1 MATRVIT
8 LSDKTLTSSYN
19 AYNDAFG
26 NTSLDTP
33 SIAYYG
39 NTTIDLTANGIP
51 AGSTING
58 VVLYALYTSSLH
70 GYSIRDCSI
79 NGTTAHTGTW
89 ASGNTTLNHALI
101 TGSSFVFNMRF
112 KSSTLNTNYPPPSG
126 DPYDFTTKL
135 NSSSVTYSSISL
147 TITYTEPY
155 SNCTA
160 PSTVS
165 TPTDVAP
172 GTDYTLSWSGAGAGT
187 NNAITGYQVYRSTA
201 AASGYIAVGSKVVTT
216 ATSGSLTVTSHATN
230 GSSYYYKVATIGTV
244 AGYDS
249 GQSSAYATLKTTVTD
264 PTAPTT
270 VSTPTN
276 VAPSSTQDLTWSG
289 AAAGTNNA
297 ISTYE
302 IHRSTDGGSTYSL
315 LTTDSASPLAVTA
328 PATNSGTYTYK
339 IKTVGAR
346 SSSGLSSAYATL
358 TTTVG
363 APSVPTSVSVANGT
377 DVAPG
382 KTRTLSWSGAANGTN
397 NTIKGYHVYRSVN
410 GGAYAYLAE
419 VLTTATSGSLSVTA
433 ASSAAT
439 YTYKVLV
446 LGNTLSVNSTLSSAY
461 GTLTTVTIPS
471 TGVLTTA
478 NIVATGSEK
487 IGVTLTAQAETSYT
501 HKVTW
506 YIPSTAYT
514 SGEVSL
520 LAGDLY
526 DEFTIPQAWI
536 SATTKTTT
544 TVTATCKVETFNGA
558 SSIGSNSYTFVVSVP
573 PKSTF
578 TLSKGSV
585 SASGSDANVATIS
598 PAYSGYSHKITWST
612 AGYGSGVVNLA
623 SGTNTHSYSVPLTWN
638 NSAPSAESFT
648 VTCAVETIKDTADG
662 SLSLGTNTRT
672 FTANVPASILPT
684 VSAFTATQVSAYW
697 SLYVKT
703 KSKCQLA
710 PTAAGA
716 YSSTVTGYRI
726 VGATQDSGTL
736 TYSAGTTWTT
746 GFLMV
751 HGIVTFTVTVT
762 DSRGRTA
769 TRTVDITVTD
779 YSPPSISSVTFTRA
793 TSGGV
798 VSNTGTY
805 INAKA
810 TFTFSAI
817 GSNSISAKAY
827 YRQSGTTTWLPAG
840 GTTITSNTTL
850 TYGAGAI
857 NQAYIYETRITLADY
872 FTTVEHLGAIPKAV
886 KVFDLREDRAAFG
899 AFATNTKEL
908 YVPADWKLMVGT
920 ASAFTTADTIPIAN
934 GGTGATTAAAARTAL
949 GVPATAHTHVKA
961 NITDFP
967 TSMPASDVYAWAKAS
982 TKPTYTNTEVGAA
995 AEGHT
1000 HSYLPLAGGTLTGKV
1015 TVPTATRSAGLYG
1028 VYDSTLIG
1036 HIWSMGSSYAIPNT
1050 GADFGTLYG
1059 MAYKH
1064 TNNTTGGTMAGGH
1077 QIVFC
1082 SNGTPGAAIGLAG
1095 NIWTSGTVTAGAFSG
1110 PLTGSVTGN
1119 ITGNCSGSSGSCTGN
1134 AATATT
1140 ASNSNALGGLPLGNA
1155 TQGSHPGANVV
1166 VRTDANGY
1174 INCGWINTVSGTAS
1188 GTPTRIYCSQDAY
1201 LRYYAPSNAT
1211 LRRSMGA
1218 YITSGTAAPSGGN
1231 SGDIY
1236 IQYV

>member
-1 MATRVIT
+1 MATKVIS
-8 LSDKTLTSSYN
+8 LSDKSLTSSYN

-51 AGSTING
+51 AGSMING

-79 NGTTAHTGTW
+79 NGTTAHAGTW

-155 SNCTA
+155 SSCA
-160 PSTVS
+160 PPSTVS

-201 AASGYIAVGSKVVTT
+201 AASGYTALGSKVVTT
-216 ATSGSLTVTSHATN
+216 TTSGSLTVTSHATN

-244 AGYDS
+244 TGYDS

-264 PTAPTT
+264 PTAPST
-270 VSTPTN
+270 VSAPTN
-276 VAPSSTQDLTWSG
+276 VAPSSTHNLTWSG
-289 AAAGTNNA
+289 ASAGTNNA

-302 IHRSTDGGSTYSL
+302 IHRSTDGGATYSL

-328 PATNSGTYTYK
+328 PATNGGTYTYK

-363 APSVPTSVSVANGT
+363 APSVPTAVSVTNGT

-506 YIPSTAYT
+506 HIPSTAYT

-520 LAGDLY
+520 IAGDLY
-526 DEFTIPQAWI
+526 DEYTIPQAWI

-558 SSIGSNSYTFVVSVP
+558 TSIGSNSYTFVVSVP

-578 TLSKGSV
+578 ILSKGSV
-585 SASGSDANVATIS
+585 SASGSDANVATLS

-648 VTCAVETIKDTADG
+648 VTCAVETFKDTADG

-684 VSAFTATQVSAYW
+684 LSAFTATQVSAYW
-697 SLYVKT
+697 SMYVKT

-726 VGATQDSGTL
+726 VGATQDSGAL
-736 TYSAGTTWTT
+736 AYSAGTSWTT

-751 HGIVTFTVTVT
+751 HGAVTFTVTVT

-920 ASAFTTADTIPIAN
+920 ASAFTTADTIPIVN

-949 GVPATAHTHVKA
+949 GVPATAHTHFKA

-1000 HSYLPLAGGTLTGKV
+1000 HSYLPLAGGTLTGKI

-1028 VYDSTLIG
+1028 VYDSTRIG

-1119 ITGNCSGSSGSCTGN
+1119 VTGNCSGSSGSCTGN

-1155 TQGSHPGANVV
+1155 TQGSHPGANAV

-1201 LRYYAPSNAT
+1201 LRYYAPSDAT

-1218 YITSGTAAPSGGN
+1218 YITSGTAAPSGGS

>member
-1 MATRVIT
+1 MATKVIS
-8 LSDKTLTSSYN
+8 LSDKSLTSSYN
-19 AYNDAFG
+19 AYNDYFG
-26 NTSLDTP
+26 NTSLETP

-51 AGSTING
+51 AGSTINS

-101 TGSSFVFNMRF
+101 SGSSFVFNMRF

-155 SNCTA
+155 SACTA

-172 GTDYTLSWSGAGAGT
+172 GTDVTLSWSGAGAGT
-187 NNAITGYQVYRSTA
+187 NNAITGYQVYRSTS
-201 AASGYIAVGSKVVTT
+201 AASGYTALGNKVVAT

-264 PTAPTT
+264 PTAPTA

-302 IHRSTDGGSTYSL
+302 IHRSTDGGATYSL

-328 PATNSGTYTYK
+328 PATNGGIFTYK
-339 IKTVGAR
+339 VKTVGAR
-346 SSSGLSSAYATL
+346 SNSGLSSVYATL
-358 TTTVG
+358 KTTVG
-363 APSVPTSVSVANGT
+363 APGVPTAVSVTSGSE
-377 DVAPG
+377 VAPG
-382 KTRTLSWSGAANGTN
+382 KLRTLSWSGASNGTN
-397 NTIKGYHVYRSVN
+397 NPIKGYHVYRSVN

-446 LGNTLSVNSTLSSAY
+446 LGNTLSVNSELSSAY

-478 NIVATGSEK
+478 NIVATGTDK
-487 IGVTLTAQAETSYT
+487 VGITLTTQPETSFT

-506 YIPSTAYT
+506 FIPSTTYT

-520 LAGDLY
+520 IAGDLY
-526 DEFTIPQAWI
+526 DEYTIPQAWI
-536 SATTKTTT
+536 NATTKTTT
-544 TVTATCKVETFNGA
+544 SVTATCKVETFNGA
-558 SSIGSNSYTFVVSVP
+558 ASIGSNSYTFVVSVP
-573 PKSTF
+573 SKSTF

-585 SASGSDANVATIS
+585 SASGSDANVATVS
-598 PAYSGYSHKITWST
+598 PSFTGYSHKITWST
-612 AGYGSGVVNLA
+612 SGYGSGTINLA
-623 SGTNTHSYSVPLTWN
+623 SGTTTHSYSVPLTWN
-638 NSAPSAESFT
+638 NSAPDAESFT
-648 VTCAVETIKDTADG
+648 VTCVVETFKDTADG
-662 SLSLGTNTRT
+662 SLSLGANSRT

-684 VSAFTATQVSAYW
+684 VSSFTAAQVDPSW

-703 KSKCQLA
+703 KSKCLLT

-716 YSSTVTGYRI
+716 YSSTITSYRI
-726 VGATQDSGTL
+726 VGATQDSGAL
-736 TYSAGTTWTT
+736 AYSAGTSWTT
-746 GFLMV
+746 GLLMV
-751 HGIVTFTVTVT
+751 YGTVTFTVTVT

-769 TRTVDITVTD
+769 TKTVNITVTD
-779 YSPPSISSVTFTRA
+779 YSPPSISGVTFVRA

-810 TFTFSAI
+810 LFTYSAI
-817 GSNSISAKAY
+817 GSNAITAKAY

-840 GTTITSNTTL
+840 GTTITHNTTL

-857 NQAYIYETRITLADY
+857 SQAYIYETRITLADA
-872 FTTVEHLGAIPKAV
+872 FTTVEHLNAVPKAV

-967 TSMPASDVYAWAKAS
+967 ASLPASDVYAWAKAS
-982 TKPTYTNTEVGAA
+982 TKPTYTSTEVGAA

-1000 HSYLPLAGGTLTGKV
+1000 HSYLPLAGGTLTGSITLPGSVVLAKDASYNSLTV
-1015 TVPTATRSAGLYG
+1015 TNPNGYIQIGPLNTGTCHLYTDRPSFYFNKGLIVNG
-1028 VYDSTLIG
+1028 TNVSMEG
-1036 HIWSMGSSYAIPNT
+1036 HTHSYAP
-1050 GADFGTLYG
+1050 L
-1059 MAYKH
+1059 
-1064 TNNTTGGTMAGGH
+1064 TGGG
-1077 QIVFC
+1077 
-1082 SNGTPGAAIGLAG
+1082 
-1095 NIWTSGTVTAGAFSG
+1095 TSGTW
-1110 PLTGSVTGN
+1110 PISV
-1119 ITGNCSGSSGSCTGN
+1119 SGN
-1134 AATATT
+1134 AATA
-1140 ASNSNALGGLPLGNA
+1140 SNASQLGGLAVNTSGVNNV
-1155 TQGSHPGANVV
+1155 ANQVC
-1166 VRTDANGY
+1166 RTDGNGY
-1174 INCGWINTVSGTAS
+1174 ANFGWINTVSGTAS
-1188 GTPTRIYCSQDAY
+1188 GTPARIYCSQDAY
-1201 LRYYAPSNAT
+1201 LRYYAPSDAT
-1211 LRRSMGA
+1211 LRRSLGA
-1218 YITSGTAAPSGGN
+1218 YITSGTAAPSGGS

>member
-1 MATRVIT
+1 MATKVIS
-8 LSDKTLTSSYN
+8 LSDKSLTSSYN

-51 AGSTING
+51 AGSTINS
-58 VVLYALYTSSLH
+58 VVMYALYTSSLH

-79 NGTTAHTGTW
+79 SGTTAHTGTW

-155 SNCTA
+155 SACTA

-172 GTDYTLSWSGAGAGT
+172 GTDVTLSWSGAGAGT
-187 NNAITGYQVYRSTA
+187 NNAITGYQVYRSTS
-201 AASGYIAVGSKVVTT
+201 AASGYTTLGNKVVTT

-230 GSSYYYKVATIGTV
+230 GSSYFYKVATIGTV
-244 AGYDS
+244 SGYDS

-302 IHRSTDGGSTYSL
+302 IHRSTDSGATYSL
-315 LTTDSASPLAVTA
+315 LTTDSSSPLPVTA
-328 PATNSGTYTYK
+328 PATNGGIYTYK
-339 IKTVGAR
+339 VKTVGAR
-346 SSSGLSSAYATL
+346 SSSGLSSVYATL
-358 TTTVG
+358 KTTVG
-363 APSVPTSVSVANGT
+363 APGVPTAVSVASGSE
-377 DVAPG
+377 VAPG
-382 KTRTLSWSGAANGTN
+382 KLRTLSWSGASNGTN
-397 NTIKGYHVYRSVN
+397 NPIKGYHVYRSVN

-446 LGNTLSVNSTLSSAY
+446 LGNTLSVNSELSSAY

-478 NIVATGSEK
+478 NIVATGTDK
-487 IGVTLTAQAETSYT
+487 VGITLTTQPETSFT

-506 YIPSTAYT
+506 FIPSTTYT

-520 LAGDLY
+520 IAGDLY
-526 DEFTIPQAWI
+526 DEYTIPQAWI
-536 SATTKTTT
+536 NATTKTTT
-544 TVTATCKVETFNGA
+544 SVTATCKVETFNGA
-558 SSIGSNSYTFVVSVP
+558 ASIGSNSYTFVVSAP
-573 PKSTF
+573 PKSAF

-598 PAYSGYSHKITWST
+598 PSYTGYSHKITWST
-612 AGYGSGVVNLA
+612 SGYGSGTVNLA
-623 SGTNTHSYSVPLTWN
+623 SGTNTHSYNVPLTWN
-638 NSAPSAESFT
+638 NSAPGAESFT
-648 VTCAVETIKDTADG
+648 VTCVVETFKDTADG

-684 VSAFTATQVSAYW
+684 VSAFTAAQVDPSW

-703 KSKCQLA
+703 KSKCLLT
-710 PTAAGA
+710 PTSAGA
-716 YSSTVTGYRI
+716 YSSTITSYRI
-726 VGATQDSGTL
+726 VGATQDSGAL
-736 TYSAGTTWTT
+736 AYAAGTSWTT
-746 GFLMV
+746 GLLMV
-751 HGIVTFTVTVT
+751 HGTITFTITVT

-779 YSPPSISSVTFTRA
+779 YGPPSISGVTFVRA

-810 TFTFSAI
+810 LFTYSAI
-817 GSNSISAKAY
+817 GSNAITAKAY
-827 YRQSGTTTWLPAG
+827 YRQFGTTTWLPAG
-840 GTTITSNTTL
+840 GTPITHNTTL

-857 NQAYIYETRITLADY
+857 NQAYIYETRITLADA
-872 FTTVEHLGAIPKAV
+872 FTTV
-886 KVFDLREDRAAFG
+886 
-899 AFATNTKEL
+899 
-908 YVPADWKLMVGT
+908 
-920 ASAFTTADTIPIAN
+920 
-934 GGTGATTAAAARTAL
+934 
-949 GVPATAHTHVKA
+949 
-961 NITDFP
+961 
-967 TSMPASDVYAWAKAS
+967 
-982 TKPTYTNTEVGAA
+982 
-995 AEGHT
+995 
-1000 HSYLPLAGGTLTGKV
+1000 
-1015 TVPTATRSAGLYG
+1015 
-1028 VYDSTLIG
+1028 
-1036 HIWSMGSSYAIPNT
+1036 
-1050 GADFGTLYG
+1050 
-1059 MAYKH
+1059 
-1064 TNNTTGGTMAGGH
+1064 
-1077 QIVFC
+1077 
-1082 SNGTPGAAIGLAG
+1082 
-1095 NIWTSGTVTAGAFSG
+1095 
-1110 PLTGSVTGN
+1110 
-1119 ITGNCSGSSGSCTGN
+1119 
-1134 AATATT
+1134 
-1140 ASNSNALGGLPLGNA
+1140 
-1155 TQGSHPGANVV
+1155 
-1166 VRTDANGY
+1166 
-1174 INCGWINTVSGTAS
+1174 
-1188 GTPTRIYCSQDAY
+1188 
-1201 LRYYAPSNAT
+1201 
-1211 LRRSMGA
+1211 
-1218 YITSGTAAPSGGN
+1218 
-1231 SGDIY
+1231 
-1236 IQYV
+1236 

>member
-1 MATRVIT
+1 MATKVIT
-8 LSDKTLTSSYN
+8 LSDKSLTSSYN

-33 SIAYYG
+33 SIAYFG

-58 VVLYALYTSSLH
+58 VVLYALYSSALH
-70 GYSIRDCSI
+70 GYSIRDFSI
-79 NGTTAHTGTW
+79 NTTTAHAGTW

-112 KSSTLNTNYPPPSG
+112 KSSTLNTTYPLPSG

-135 NSSSVTYSSISL
+135 NISTVIYSSISL

-155 SNCTA
+155 SSCTP

-172 GTDYTLSWSGAGAGT
+172 STGYTLSWSGAGASA
-187 NNAITGYQVYRSTA
+187 NNAITGYQVYRSTS
-201 AASGYIAVGSKVVTT
+201 AASGYAALGSKVVTT
-216 ATSGSLTVTSHATN
+216 ATSGSMTVTSHATN
-230 GSSYYYKVATIGTV
+230 GTSYYYKVATIGTV

-249 GQSSAYATLKTTVTD
+249 AQSSAYATMKTSVTD
-264 PTAPTT
+264 PTAPTS

-276 VAPSSTQDLTWSG
+276 VAPSSTHDLTWSG
-289 AAAGTNNA
+289 AGAGTNNA

-302 IHRSTDGGSTYSL
+302 IHRSTDGGATYTL

-328 PATNSGTYTYK
+328 PTTNGGIYTYK
-339 IKTVGAR
+339 VKTVGAR
-346 SSSGLSSAYATL
+346 SSSGLSSVYATL
-358 TTTVG
+358 KTTVG
-363 APSVPTSVSVANGT
+363 APGVPTAVSVANGS

-382 KTRTLSWSGAANGTN
+382 KTRTLSWSGASAGTN
-397 NTIKGYHVYRSVN
+397 NTIKGYHVYRSIN
-410 GGAYAYLAE
+410 GGAYSYLSE
-419 VLTTATSGSLSVTA
+419 VLSSATSGNLSVTA
-433 ASSAAT
+433 ASSSAT
-439 YTYKVLV
+439 YTYKVLT
-446 LGNTLSVNSTLSSAY
+446 LGNTLSVNSELSSSY

-471 TGVLTTA
+471 TGILTIT
-478 NIVATGSEK
+478 NVVATGSDK
-487 IGVTLTAQAETSYT
+487 VGVTLTTQPETNYT
-501 HKVTW
+501 HKVIW
-506 YIPSTAYT
+506 FIPSNAYT
-514 SGEVSL
+514 SGDVSL
-520 LAGDLY
+520 VASDLY
-526 DEFTIPQAWI
+526 DEFTIPQTWI
-536 SATTKTTT
+536 NATTKTTT
-544 TVTATCKVETFNGA
+544 SVSATCKVETFNGA
-558 SSIGSNSYTFVVSVP
+558 ASIGSNSYTFVVSVP

-585 SASGSDANVATIS
+585 TASGSDANVATI
-598 PAYSGYSHKITWST
+598 ATTYSGYSHKVTWST
-612 AGYGSGVVNLA
+612 SGYNSGVVNLT
-623 SGTNTHSYSVPLTWN
+623 SGINIHSYSVPLTWN
-638 NSAPSAESFT
+638 NSSPSAESFS
-648 VTCAVETIKDTADG
+648 VTCTLETFKDTTDG
-662 SLSLGTNTRT
+662 SLSLGINTRT
-672 FTANVPASILPT
+672 FTANVPATILPT
-684 VSAFTATQVSAYW
+684 VSAFTATQVDAYW

-703 KSKCQLA
+703 KSKCLLT

-716 YSSTVTGYRI
+716 YSSTITGYRI
-726 VGATQDSGTL
+726 VGGTQDSGTL
-736 TYSAGTTWTT
+736 AYMADTSWTT
-746 GFLMV
+746 GILMV
-751 HGIVTFTVTVT
+751 FGTVTFTVTVT

-769 TRTVDITVTD
+769 TKTVNITVTD
-779 YSPPSISSVTFTRA
+779 YSPPSISGVAFVRA
-793 TSGGV
+793 ISGGV

-810 TFTFSAI
+810 LFTYAAI
-817 GSNSISAKAY
+817 GSNSITAKVY
-827 YRQSGTTTWLPAG
+827 YLQSGTTTWLPAG
-840 GTTITSNTTL
+840 GTAITHNTTL

-872 FTTVEHLGAIPKAV
+872 FTTVEHLGTVPKAV

-920 ASAFTTADTIPIAN
+920 ASAFTTIHTIPIAN

-949 GVPATAHTHVKA
+949 GVPATAHSHVKA

-982 TKPTYTNTEVGAA
+982 TKPAYTNTEVGAA
-995 AEGHT
+995 AEVHT

-1015 TVPTATRSAGLYG
+1015 TVPTATRSAGMYG
-1028 VYDSTLIG
+1028 AYDATLIG
-1036 HIWSMGSSYAIPNT
+1036 HVWSMGASYAIPDT
-1050 GADFGTLYG
+1050 GANFGTLYG
-1059 MAYKH
+1059 IAYKH

-1082 SNGTPGAAIGLAG
+1082 SAGTPGAAIGLAG
-1095 NIWTSGTVTAGAFSG
+1095 GIWTSGTVTAGAFSG

-1119 ITGNCSGSSGSCTGN
+1119 VTGNCSGSAASCTGN

-1140 ASNSNALGGLPLGNA
+1140 ASNSNALGGLALGSWA
-1155 TQGSHPGANVV
+1155 QGAQPPANQV
-1166 VRTDANGY
+1166 VRTDGSGY
-1174 INCGWINTVSGTAS
+1174 VNVGWLNTVSGSAS
-1188 GTPTRIYCSQDAY
+1188 GAPTRIYCSQDAY
-1201 LRYYAPSNAT
+1201 LRYYAPSDAT

-1218 YITSGTAAPSGGN
+1218 YITSGTAAPSGGS

>member
-1 MATRVIT
+1 MATKIIS
-8 LSDKTLTSSYN
+8 LSDKSLTSSYN

-26 NTSLDTP
+26 NTSLETP

-58 VVLYALYTSSLH
+58 VVMYALYTSALH

-79 NGTTAHTGTW
+79 NGTTAHAGTW

-155 SNCTA
+155 SACTA

-172 GTDYTLSWSGAGAGT
+172 GTDVTLSWSGAGAGT
-187 NNAITGYQVYRSTA
+187 NNAITGYQVYRSTS
-201 AASGYIAVGSKVVTT
+201 AASGYTALGNKVVTT

-230 GSSYYYKVATIGTV
+230 GSSYYYKVAAIGTV

-276 VAPSSTQDLTWSG
+276 VAPSSTQDLSWSG

-302 IHRSTDGGSTYSL
+302 IHRSTDGGATYSL

-328 PATNSGTYTYK
+328 PATNGGIYTYK
-339 IKTVGAR
+339 VKTVGAR
-346 SSSGLSSAYATL
+346 SNSGLSSVYATL
-358 TTTVG
+358 KTTVG
-363 APSVPTSVSVANGT
+363 APGVPSAVSVANGAV
-377 DVAPG
+377 VAPG
-382 KTRTLSWSGAANGTN
+382 KLRTLSWSGASNGTN
-397 NTIKGYHVYRSVN
+397 NPIKGYHVYRSVN

-419 VLTTATSGSLSVTA
+419 VLTTATSGSLSVSA

-446 LGNTLSVNSTLSSAY
+446 LGNTLSVNSELSSAY

-478 NIVATGSEK
+478 NIVATGTDK
-487 IGVTLTAQAETSYT
+487 VGITLTTQPETSFT

-506 YIPSTAYT
+506 FIPSTAYT

-520 LAGDLY
+520 IAGDLY
-526 DEFTIPQAWI
+526 DEYTIPQAWI
-536 SATTKTTT
+536 NATTKTTT
-544 TVTATCKVETFNGA
+544 SVTATCKVETFNGA
-558 SSIGSNSYTFVVSVP
+558 ASIGSNSYTFVVSVP
-573 PKSTF
+573 PKSVF

-585 SASGSDANVATIS
+585 SASGSDANVATVS
-598 PAYSGYSHKITWST
+598 PTFSGYSHKITWST
-612 AGYGSGVVNLA
+612 SGYGSGTVNLA
-623 SGTNTHSYSVPLTWN
+623 SGTTTHSYSVPLTWN
-638 NSAPSAESFT
+638 NSAPGAESFT
-648 VTCAVETIKDTADG
+648 VTCVVETFKDTADG

-672 FTANVPASILPT
+672 FTANVPASILPA
-684 VSAFTATQVSAYW
+684 VSSFIAAQVDPSW

-703 KSKCQLA
+703 KSKCLLT

-716 YSSTVTGYRI
+716 YSSTITSYRI
-726 VGATQDSGTL
+726 VGATQDSEALAYT
-736 TYSAGTTWTT
+736 AGTSWTT
-746 GFLMV
+746 GLLMV
-751 HGIVTFTVTVT
+751 FGTVTFTVTVT

-769 TRTVDITVTD
+769 TKTVNITVTD
-779 YSPPSISSVTFTRA
+779 YSPPSISGVTFVRA

-810 TFTFSAI
+810 LFTYSAI
-817 GSNSISAKAY
+817 GSNAITAKAY

-840 GTTITSNTTL
+840 GTTITHNTTL
-850 TYGAGAI
+850 TYGAGSI
-857 NQAYIYETRITLADY
+857 SQAYIYETRITLADA
-872 FTTVEHLGAIPKAV
+872 FTTVEHLNAVPKAV

-967 TSMPASDVYAWAKAS
+967 ASMPASDVYAWAKAS

-1000 HSYLPLAGGTLTGKV
+1000 HSYLPLAGGTLTGSITLPGSVVLAKDASYNSLTV
-1015 TVPTATRSAGLYG
+1015 TNPNGYIQIGPLNTGTCHLYTDRPSFYFNKGLIVNG
-1028 VYDSTLIG
+1028 TNVSMEG
-1036 HIWSMGSSYAIPNT
+1036 HTHSYAP
-1050 GADFGTLYG
+1050 L
-1059 MAYKH
+1059 
-1064 TNNTTGGTMAGGH
+1064 TGGG
-1077 QIVFC
+1077 
-1082 SNGTPGAAIGLAG
+1082 
-1095 NIWTSGTVTAGAFSG
+1095 TSGTW
-1110 PLTGSVTGN
+1110 PISV
-1119 ITGNCSGSSGSCTGN
+1119 SGN
-1134 AATATT
+1134 AATA
-1140 ASNSNALGGLPLGNA
+1140 SNASQLGGLAVNTSGVNNV
-1155 TQGSHPGANVV
+1155 ANQVC
-1166 VRTDANGY
+1166 RTDGNGY
-1174 INCGWINTVSGTAS
+1174 ANFGWINTVSGTAS
-1188 GTPTRIYCSQDAY
+1188 GTPARIYCSQDAY
-1201 LRYYAPSNAT
+1201 LRYYAPSDAT
-1211 LRRSMGA
+1211 LRRSLGA
-1218 YITSGTAAPSGGN
+1218 YITSGTAAPSGGS

>member
-1 MATRVIT
+1 MATKVIS
-8 LSDKTLTSSYN
+8 LSDKSLTSSYN
-19 AYNDAFG
+19 AYNDYFG
-26 NTSLDTP
+26 NTSLETP

-51 AGSTING
+51 AGSTINS

-101 TGSSFVFNMRF
+101 SGSSFVFNMRF

-155 SNCTA
+155 SACTA

-172 GTDYTLSWSGAGAGT
+172 GTDVTLSWSGAGAGT
-187 NNAITGYQVYRSTA
+187 NNAITGYQVYRSTS
-201 AASGYIAVGSKVVTT
+201 AASGYTALGNKVVAT

-264 PTAPTT
+264 PTAPTA

-302 IHRSTDGGSTYSL
+302 IHRSTDGGATYSL

-328 PATNSGTYTYK
+328 PATNGGIFTYK
-339 IKTVGAR
+339 VKTVGAR
-346 SSSGLSSAYATL
+346 SNSGLSSVYATL
-358 TTTVG
+358 KTTVG
-363 APSVPTSVSVANGT
+363 APGVPTAVSVTSGSE
-377 DVAPG
+377 VAPG
-382 KTRTLSWSGAANGTN
+382 KLRTLSWSGASNGTN
-397 NTIKGYHVYRSVN
+397 NPIKGYHVYRSVN

-446 LGNTLSVNSTLSSAY
+446 LGNTLSVNSELSSAY

-478 NIVATGSEK
+478 NIVATGTDK
-487 IGVTLTAQAETSYT
+487 VGITLTTQPETSYT

-506 YIPSTAYT
+506 FIPSAAYT

-520 LAGDLY
+520 IAGDLY
-526 DEFTIPQAWI
+526 DEYTIPQAWI
-536 SATTKTTT
+536 NATTKTTT
-544 TVTATCKVETFNGA
+544 SVTATCKVETFNGA
-558 SSIGSNSYTFVVSVP
+558 ASIGSNSYTFVVSVP
-573 PKSTF
+573 SKSTF

-585 SASGSDANVATIS
+585 SASGSDANVATVS
-598 PAYSGYSHKITWST
+598 PSFTGYSHKITWST
-612 AGYGSGVVNLA
+612 SGYGSGTINLA
-623 SGTNTHSYSVPLTWN
+623 SGTTTHSYSVPLTWN
-638 NSAPSAESFT
+638 NSAPDAESFT
-648 VTCAVETIKDTADG
+648 VTCVVETFKDTADG
-662 SLSLGTNTRT
+662 SLSLGANSRT

-684 VSAFTATQVSAYW
+684 VSSFTAAQVDPSW

-703 KSKCQLA
+703 KSKCLLT

-716 YSSTVTGYRI
+716 YSSTITSYRI
-726 VGATQDSGTL
+726 VGATQDSGAL
-736 TYSAGTTWTT
+736 AYSAGTSWTT
-746 GFLMV
+746 GLLMV
-751 HGIVTFTVTVT
+751 YGTVTFTVTVT

-769 TRTVDITVTD
+769 TKTVNITVTD
-779 YSPPSISSVTFTRA
+779 YSPPSISGVTFVRA

-810 TFTFSAI
+810 LFTYSAI
-817 GSNSISAKAY
+817 GSNAITAKAY

-840 GTTITSNTTL
+840 GTTITHNTTL

-857 NQAYIYETRITLADY
+857 SQAYIYETRITLADA
-872 FTTVEHLGAIPKAV
+872 FTTVEHLNAVPKAV

-967 TSMPASDVYAWAKAS
+967 ASLPASDVYAWAKAS
-982 TKPTYTNTEVGAA
+982 TKPTYTSTEVGAA

-1000 HSYLPLAGGTLTGKV
+1000 HSYLPLAGGTLTGSITLPGSVVLAKDASYNSLTV
-1015 TVPTATRSAGLYG
+1015 TNPNGYIQIGPLNTGTCHLYTDRPSFYFNKGLIVNG
-1028 VYDSTLIG
+1028 TNVSMEG
-1036 HIWSMGSSYAIPNT
+1036 HTHSYAP
-1050 GADFGTLYG
+1050 L
-1059 MAYKH
+1059 
-1064 TNNTTGGTMAGGH
+1064 TGGG
-1077 QIVFC
+1077 
-1082 SNGTPGAAIGLAG
+1082 
-1095 NIWTSGTVTAGAFSG
+1095 TSGTW
-1110 PLTGSVTGN
+1110 PISV
-1119 ITGNCSGSSGSCTGN
+1119 SGN
-1134 AATATT
+1134 AATA
-1140 ASNSNALGGLPLGNA
+1140 SNASQLGGLAVNTSGVNNV
-1155 TQGSHPGANVV
+1155 ANQVC
-1166 VRTDANGY
+1166 RTDGNGY
-1174 INCGWINTVSGTAS
+1174 ANFGWINTVSGTAS
-1188 GTPTRIYCSQDAY
+1188 GTPARIYCSQDAY
-1201 LRYYAPSNAT
+1201 LRYYAPSDAT
-1211 LRRSMGA
+1211 LRRSLGA
-1218 YITSGTAAPSGGN
+1218 YITSGTAAPSGGS

>member
-1 MATRVIT
+1 MATKVIS
-8 LSDKTLTSSYN
+8 LSDKSLTSSYN

-51 AGSTING
+51 AGSTINS
-58 VVLYALYTSSLH
+58 VVMYALYTSSLH

-79 NGTTAHTGTW
+79 SGTTAHTGTW

-155 SNCTA
+155 SACTA

-172 GTDYTLSWSGAGAGT
+172 GTDVTLSWSGAGAGT
-187 NNAITGYQVYRSTA
+187 NNAITGYQVYRSTS
-201 AASGYIAVGSKVVTT
+201 AASGYTALGNKVVAT

-264 PTAPTT
+264 PTAPTA

-302 IHRSTDGGSTYSL
+302 IHRSTDGGATYSL

-328 PATNSGTYTYK
+328 PATNGGIFTYK
-339 IKTVGAR
+339 VKTVGAR
-346 SSSGLSSAYATL
+346 SNSGLSSVYATL
-358 TTTVG
+358 KTTVG
-363 APSVPTSVSVANGT
+363 APGVPTAVSVTSGSE
-377 DVAPG
+377 VAPG
-382 KTRTLSWSGAANGTN
+382 KLRTLSWSGASNGTN
-397 NTIKGYHVYRSVN
+397 NPIKGYHVYRSVN

-446 LGNTLSVNSTLSSAY
+446 LGNTLSVNSELSSAY

-478 NIVATGSEK
+478 NIVATGTDK
-487 IGVTLTAQAETSYT
+487 VGITLTTQPETSFT

-506 YIPSTAYT
+506 FIPSTTYT

-520 LAGDLY
+520 IAGDLY
-526 DEFTIPQAWI
+526 DEYTIPQAWI
-536 SATTKTTT
+536 NATTKTTT
-544 TVTATCKVETFNGA
+544 SVTATCKVETFNGA
-558 SSIGSNSYTFVVSVP
+558 ASIGSNSYTFVVSVP
-573 PKSTF
+573 SKSTF

-585 SASGSDANVATIS
+585 SASGSDANVATVS
-598 PAYSGYSHKITWST
+598 PSFTGYSHKITWST
-612 AGYGSGVVNLA
+612 SGYGSGTINLA
-623 SGTNTHSYSVPLTWN
+623 SGTTTHSYSVPLTWN
-638 NSAPSAESFT
+638 NSAPDAESFT
-648 VTCAVETIKDTADG
+648 VTCVVETFKDTADG
-662 SLSLGTNTRT
+662 SLSLGANSRT

-684 VSAFTATQVSAYW
+684 VSSFTAAQVDPSW

-703 KSKCQLA
+703 KSKCLLT

-716 YSSTVTGYRI
+716 YSSTITSYRI
-726 VGATQDSGTL
+726 VGATQDSGAL
-736 TYSAGTTWTT
+736 AYSAGTSWTT
-746 GFLMV
+746 GLLMV
-751 HGIVTFTVTVT
+751 YGTVTFTVTVT

-769 TRTVDITVTD
+769 TKTVNITVTD
-779 YSPPSISSVTFTRA
+779 YSPPSISGVTFVRA

-810 TFTFSAI
+810 LFTYSAI
-817 GSNSISAKAY
+817 GSNAITAKAY
-827 YRQSGTTTWLPAG
+827 YRQFGTTTWLPAG
-840 GTTITSNTTL
+840 GTPITHNTTL

-857 NQAYIYETRITLADY
+857 NQAYIYETRITLADA
-872 FTTVEHLGAIPKAV
+872 FTTVEHLNAVPKAV

-920 ASAFTTADTIPIAN
+920 ASAFTTADTIPLAN

-967 TSMPASDVYAWAKAS
+967 ASMPASDVYAWAKAS

-1000 HSYLPLAGGTLTGKV
+1000 HSYLPLAGGTLTGSITLPGSVVLAKDASYSSLTV
-1015 TVPTATRSAGLYG
+1015 TNPNGYIQIGPLNTGTCHLYTDRPSFYFNKGLIVNG
-1028 VYDSTLIG
+1028 TNVSMEG
-1036 HIWSMGSSYAIPNT
+1036 HTHSYA
-1050 GADFGTLYG
+1050 
-1059 MAYKH
+1059 
-1064 TNNTTGGTMAGGH
+1064 
-1077 QIVFC
+1077 
-1082 SNGTPGAAIGLAG
+1082 
-1095 NIWTSGTVTAGAFSG
+1095 
-1110 PLTGSVTGN
+1110 PLTGGGT
-1119 ITGNCSGSSGSCTGN
+1119 SGIWPISISGN
-1134 AATATT
+1134 AATA
-1140 ASNSNALGGLPLGNA
+1140 SNSSQLGGLAVNTTGVNN
-1155 TQGSHPGANVV
+1155 GANQVC
-1166 VRTDANGY
+1166 RTDGNGY
-1174 INCGWINTVSGTAS
+1174 ANFGWINTVSGTAS

-1201 LRYYAPSNAT
+1201 LRYYAPSDAT
-1211 LRRSMGA
+1211 LRRSLGA
-1218 YITSGTAAPSGGN
+1218 YITSGTAAPSGGS

>member
-1 MATRVIT
+1 MATKVIT
-8 LSDKTLTSSYN
+8 LADKSLVSTYT
-19 AYNDAFG
+19 AYNDYFG
-26 NTSLDTP
+26 QTSTSMPTID
-33 SIAYYG
+33 YYG
-39 NTTIDLTANGIP
+39 NTAIDLTAQGIP
-51 AGSTING
+51 AGSTITG
-58 VVLYALYTSSLH
+58 VVLYALYTSALH
-70 GYSIRDCSI
+70 GYALRDCSI
-79 NGTTAHTGTW
+79 NGTTAHSGTFN
-89 ASGNTTLNHALI
+89 SGNTTLNHALI
-101 TGSSFVFNMRF
+101 SGSSFTFNMRF
-112 KSSTLNTNYPPPSG
+112 RSSTNNTSYPPPPG
-126 DPYDFTTKL
+126 DAYGTSTKL
-135 NSSSVTYSSISL
+135 NSSAVTYSGISL

-155 SNCTA
+155 SSCTS

-172 GTDYTLSWSGAGAGT
+172 DTNFTLSWNGAGAGT
-187 NNAITGYQVYRSTA
+187 NNAITGYQVYRSTV
-201 AASGYIAVGSKVVTT
+201 AASGYTALGSKVVTS
-216 ATSGSLTVTSHATN
+216 ATSGSMTVTSHATN
-230 GSSYYYKVATIGTV
+230 GSTYYYKVVTIGTV

-249 GQSSAYATLKTTVTD
+249 GQSSAYATMKTTVTD

-270 VSTPTN
+270 VTTPTN
-276 VAPSSTQDLTWSG
+276 VAPSSTHDLTWSG
-289 AAAGTNNA
+289 ASAGTNNA

-302 IHRSTDGGSTYSL
+302 IHRSTDGGQTYTL

-328 PATNSGTYTYK
+328 PAANSGSYTYK

-363 APSVPTSVSVANGT
+363 VPGVPTSVSVASGS

-382 KTRTLSWSGAANGTN
+382 KTRTLSWSGASVGTN

-419 VLTTATSGSLSVTA
+419 VLTSATSGGLSVTA

-439 YTYKVLV
+439 YTYKVLT
-446 LGNTLSVNSTLSSAY
+446 LGNTLNVNSDLSSAY

-478 NIVATGSEK
+478 NVVATGSDK
-487 IGVTLTAQAETSYT
+487 MGVTLTTQPETSYT

-506 YIPSTAYT
+506 YIPNSAYT

-520 LAGDLY
+520 IASDLY
-526 DEFTIPQAWI
+526 DEYTIPQAWI
-536 SATTKTTT
+536 NATTKTTT

-558 SSIGSNSYTFVVSVP
+558 VSIGFNSYTFVVSVP
-573 PKSTF
+573 AKSTF

-585 SASGSDANVATIS
+585 TASGSDANVATAT
-598 PAYSGYSHKITWST
+598 PTYSGYSHKITWST
-612 AGYGSGVVNLA
+612 SGYSSGVINLT

-638 NSAPSAESFT
+638 NASPNAESFT
-648 VTCAVETIKDTADG
+648 VTCTLETFKDTADG

-672 FTANVPASILPT
+672 FSANVPVTILPT
-684 VSAFTATQVSAYW
+684 VNAFTAAQVDPYW
-697 SLYVKT
+697 SLYVKS
-703 KSKCQLA
+703 KSRCLLT

-716 YSSTVTGYRI
+716 YSSTITGYRI
-726 VGATQDSGTL
+726 VGGTQDSETLAYTDGTSWITNTL
-736 TYSAGTTWTT
+736 LVFGT
-746 GFLMV
+746 
-751 HGIVTFTVTVT
+751 VTFTVTVT

-779 YSPPSISSVTFTRA
+779 YSPPSISGVTFARA

-810 TFTFSAI
+810 LFTFSAI

-840 GTTITSNTTL
+840 GNTITHNTTL
-850 TYGAGAI
+850 TFGAGAI

-872 FTTVEHLGAIPKAV
+872 FTTVEHLGAVPKAV

-920 ASAFTTADTIPIAN
+920 AYAFTSADTIPILN

-949 GVPATAHTHVKA
+949 GAANATHTHVKA

-967 TSMPASDVYAWAKAS
+967 ASMPASDVYAWAKAS
-982 TKPTYTNTEVGAA
+982 IKPAYTNTEVGAA

-1000 HSYLPLAGGTLTGKV
+1000 HSYLPLAGGTMTGSITLPGSVVLAKDASYDALRISNPSGYIQIGPLNTGTCHLYTDRASFYFNKELIVNGVNVSMEGHAHSYAPLTG
-1015 TVPTATRSAGLYG
+1015 AG
-1028 VYDSTLIG
+1028 
-1036 HIWSMGSSYAIPNT
+1036 
-1050 GADFGTLYG
+1050 
-1059 MAYKH
+1059 
-1064 TNNTTGGTMAGGH
+1064 
-1077 QIVFC
+1077 
-1082 SNGTPGAAIGLAG
+1082 
-1095 NIWTSGTVTAGAFSG
+1095 TSGTWPIGIS
-1110 PLTGSVTGN
+1110 
-1119 ITGNCSGSSGSCTGN
+1119 GN
-1134 AATATT
+1134 AATA
-1140 ASNSNALGGLPLGNA
+1140 SDSSKLGGLTLGTWA
-1155 TQGSHPGANVV
+1155 QGAQPPANQV
-1166 VRTDANGY
+1166 VRTDASGY
-1174 INCGWINTVSGTAS
+1174 VNVGWLNTVSGTAT
-1188 GTPTRIYCSQDAY
+1188 GAPTRIYCSQDAY
-1201 LRYYAPSNAT
+1201 LRYYAPGDAT

-1218 YITSGTAAPSGGN
+1218 YITSGTAAPSGGA
-1231 SGDIY
+1231 SGDMY